1 MIAIINQGEKKNG
14 KTLYNVQINHDVICQ
29 FYHRREDGLAA
40 CLRKAAEAVDLQ
52 RDTDILEMVKKVRE
66 KV

>member
-14 KTLYNVQINHDVICQ
+14 KTLYSVQINHDVICQ

-40 CLRKAAEAVDLQ
+40 CLRKAAEAVDSQ
-52 RDTDILEMVKKVRE
+52 KNTDLLEMIKSVKGER
-66 KV
+66 